1 SQELPDYMI
10 PSYFVQLMQM
20 PLTPNGKV
28 DRKALPEPEGNLQTG
43 IEYVAPRTRVEK
55 QLIEIWKEVLFNE
68 HIGIKHN
75 FFDVGGHSLRATTLV
90 SKIHKQMNINV
101 TVRDVFQYQ
110 TVEQMA
116 EFITSIKEETYLSIP
131 MASRRTYY
139 PVSSAQKRMYIL
151 SQLEGGE
158 LSYNMPGAMIVKGE
172 LDAGCVEEAFR
183 NLIQRH
189 ESLRTSFEM
198 IQGEPVQHIHPDVA
212 FVIEKIKAD
221 KEEIETHIERF
232 VRPFN
237 LQEAPLLRIGLIEI
251 RKNYH
256 VLLFDIHHIISDG
269 ISTNLIIKEFIQ
281 LYKGELQPPLQI
293 QYKDYAVWQQIEM
306 QSERMRRQ
314 EAYWL
319 NMFDGEIPTL
329 ELPIDYERPS
339 VRSYE
344 GDTVEFTIDKEIS
357 DGLKEIEKQTG
368 ATLYMVL
375 LAAYTTL
382 LAKYSGQEDIIVGTP
397 IAGRTHAD
405 LEPIIGMF
413 VNTLAIRN
421 YPEGD
426 KTFYMYVQ
434 EVKETMLNAYEN
446 QEYPF
451 EELVQKV
458 NIKRDMSRNP
468 LFDTMLVLQN
478 TEDTELQIE
487 KLVFKPYIR

>member
-1 SQELPDYMI
+1 
-10 PSYFVQLMQM
+10 
-20 PLTPNGKV
+20 
-28 DRKALPEPEGNLQTG
+28 
-43 IEYVAPRTRVEK
+43 
-55 QLIEIWKEVLFNE
+55 
-68 HIGIKHN
+68 
-75 FFDVGGHSLRATTLV
+75 
-90 SKIHKQMNINV
+90 
-101 TVRDVFQYQ
+101 
-110 TVEQMA
+110 
-116 EFITSIKEETYLSIP
+116 
-131 MASRRTYY
+131 
-139 PVSSAQKRMYIL
+139 
-151 SQLEGGE
+151 
-158 LSYNMPGAMIVKGE
+158 
-172 LDAGCVEEAFR
+172 
-183 NLIQRH
+183 
-189 ESLRTSFEM
+189 
-198 IQGEPVQHIHPDVA
+198 
-212 FVIEKIKAD
+212 
-221 KEEIETHIERF
+221 
-232 VRPFN
+232 
-237 LQEAPLLRIGLIEI
+237 
-251 RKNYH
+251 

-478 TEDTELQIE
+478 TE
-487 KLVFKPYIR
+487 

>member
-1 SQELPDYMI
+1 
-10 PSYFVQLMQM
+10 
-20 PLTPNGKV
+20 
-28 DRKALPEPEGNLQTG
+28 
-43 IEYVAPRTRVEK
+43 
-55 QLIEIWKEVLFNE
+55 
-68 HIGIKHN
+68 
-75 FFDVGGHSLRATTLV
+75 
-90 SKIHKQMNINV
+90 
-101 TVRDVFQYQ
+101 
-110 TVEQMA
+110 
-116 EFITSIKEETYLSIP
+116 
-131 MASRRTYY
+131 
-139 PVSSAQKRMYIL
+139 
-151 SQLEGGE
+151 
-158 LSYNMPGAMIVKGE
+158 
-172 LDAGCVEEAFR
+172 
-183 NLIQRH
+183 
-189 ESLRTSFEM
+189 
-198 IQGEPVQHIHPDVA
+198 
-212 FVIEKIKAD
+212 
-221 KEEIETHIERF
+221 
-232 VRPFN
+232 
-237 LQEAPLLRIGLIEI
+237 
-251 RKNYH
+251 

-478 TEDTELQIE
+478 TEETELQIE
-487 KLVFKPYIR
+487 NLVFKPYIRDHIIAKFDLALYVSLDGEQLKCNFEFCKKIFKNKTIHRLSQDLLLLLSKVSNHPHIKLIDINLNQIDEESLGLGLMEFSF